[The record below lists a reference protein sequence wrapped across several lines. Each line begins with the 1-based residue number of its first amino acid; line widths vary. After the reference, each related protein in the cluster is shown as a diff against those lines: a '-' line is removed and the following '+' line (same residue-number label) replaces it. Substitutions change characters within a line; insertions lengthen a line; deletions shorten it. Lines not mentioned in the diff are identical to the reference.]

1 MIDHAADCNC
11 TGCSACVNTCP
22 VDALTMAA
30 DEQGFVYPKVDYEK
44 CIKCKKCLKVCP
56 SLNPLTASKE
66 AKPDVY
72 AAWNQDERIRLDS
85 TSGGVFS
92 ALAEA
97 VLQRGGY
104 VAGAEYDEQF
114 RIRHTLIHS
123 ADGVKRQRQ
132 SKYAQSDLGTIF
144 REIKTLLDQR
154 ELVLFCG
161 TPCQSAGLQKY
172 LAREYDNLLCCDFIC
187 RGVISPKVYHKF
199 LEDMTPDTGASLKR
213 VHFKN
218 KDYGWNRFSTKL
230 LFSDGNAY
238 QKDRNE
244 DYYMRGYLRHNLY
257 LRDCCYRCDYKTLPR
272 VSDISLGDFWGIG
285 NYDASLD
292 DEKGT
297 SVVIVNSEKGR
308 LLLSWAKD
316 ALALSERTLEEVL
329 AGNSCLLTSASV
341 GTHRDFFFAHMD
353 RYRFDIL
360 IRMIDRKTQKLSFAD
375 RLLRFGSMLK
385 HRLVNRFRRKA

>member
-1 MIDHAADCNC
+1 MIDYAADCNC
-11 TGCSACVNTCP
+11 TGCSACFNACP
-22 VDALTMAA
+22 VDALSMAA
-30 DEQGFVYPKVDYEK
+30 NEQGFAYPKVDYDK

-56 SLNPLTASKE
+56 SLNPLTVSRDP
-66 AKPDVY
+66 KPDVY
-72 AAWNQDERIRLDS
+72 AAWNQDACIRMDS

-92 ALAEA
+92 ALAAA

-123 ADGVKRQRQ
+123 NDGIERQRQ

-144 REIKTLLDQR
+144 REIRLLLDQG

-161 TPCQSAGLQKY
+161 TPCQSAGLQSY
-172 LAREYDNLLCCDFIC
+172 LMREYDNLFCCDFIC
-187 RGVISPKVYHKF
+187 RGVISPKVYYKF
-199 LEDMTPDTGASLKR
+199 LKDMKPNIGASLKR

-230 LFSDGNAY
+230 LFSDGSTY

-244 DYYMRGYLRHNLY
+244 DYYMRGYLHHNLY

-272 VSDISLGDFWGIG
+272 VSDMSLGDFWGIG
-285 NYDASLD
+285 NYDPSLD
-292 DEKGT
+292 NEKGT

-329 AGNSCLLTSASV
+329 SGNSCLLNSASV
-341 GTHRDFFFAHMD
+341 GPHRDYFFKHMD
-353 RYRFDIL
+353 RCRFDTL
-360 IRMIDRKTQKLSFAD
+360 IRRIDRKTQKLSLTD

-385 HRLVNRFRRKA
+385 RRLLNRSRR